1 MYGDM
6 ANHQRHGGAI
16 CAITSIMVWAGIGQA
31 LARNWVEVGLFHQG
45 GVARGFLGN
54 GQGFP
59 GQWPGFAH
67 LSINRRLS
75 HRRSNMQCWG

>member
-54 GQGFP
+54 GQGLP
-59 GQWPGFAH
+59 ISLLTAVC
-67 LSINRRLS
+67 LTAAVI
-75 HRRSNMQCWG
+75 